1 MQCVAFSDTSVTL
14 IMKKVIQMNQSY
26 STIERMLETG
36 DGCISRKAA
45 IANGVAPTSFARYV
59 RSHGLIKI
67 RRGVYTK
74 EIGANDDLFQLQ
86 IRYPKIVYSGITALY
101 LLGLTDRI
109 PESVEFSIPKGS
121 RVRKTNNYSDYFGGK
136 ISNTFMCAY
145 FVSK

>member
-1 MQCVAFSDTSVTL
+1 MQCIAFFDTSVTL

-45 IANGVAPTSFARYV
+45 IANGVALASFARYI

-74 EIGANDDLFQLQ
+74 EIGAIDDLFQLQ

-101 LLGLTDRI
+101 FLGLTDRI
-109 PESVEFSIPKGS
+109 LESVEFSIPKGS
-121 RVRKTNNYSDYFGGK
+121 RVRKTNNYSDCFLGK
-136 ISNTFMCAY
+136 ISNIFMCAY